1 MVDVAQLVEP
11 RIVIPVVVGSNP
23 IIHPIPPKFLSLLL
37 SNFKCFSNILMK
49 KITQQINSYTISDI
63 LSRVRSGVYVIPQF
77 QRDFVWRPNQILG
90 LIDSIARDYP
100 VGSLLTLIENPE
112 IRFDSKSIH
121 AMIKEEESDSENSR
135 KQIEYILDGQQRITS
150 IARVFLN
157 AIPKNPKK
165 EKESYA
171 FYFDLKSM
179 YKDFKSGDWIVLR
192 SNTNKTDAVRLENNQ
207 LIRADIILDSTQT
220 NKFVRE
226 YFRKSTD
233 PKLDFPENEDM
244 KEDAITDATSRI
256 NDIFHTIRDYRIHVL
271 VLGADSPLESVCRI
285 FETINSTGTKLNTF
299 DLAIAKFFPDPDLRK
314 LWDKSKEDFT
324 ILKDFN
330 VEGERVLQVLALL
343 EAKINPPETGGFPEV
358 TRSRLL
364 NTKSDFIKT
373 HWNVAV
379 KALVDVY
386 QWVTDRGAAPKRL
399 SNKAI
404 LVAMAASNIV
414 NNAVIRRTFSNADA
428 VLQKWYLT
436 KIMPPVNFIATN
448 YRISE
453 DFNTLCG
460 YFEKN
465 EPLDFKKVE
474 LSKSDLIKDIHSPTE
489 NRYKAIQCIIA
500 ITAKKDFISGETLG
514 ITELE
519 DHHIFPLSLSK
530 GQSKEYK
537 NLLNSIINRIVI
549 SKKTNRELTNR
560 HPADYFR
567 ELRKT
572 VLADKTIVEAK
583 RRLKDC
589 CLPDNIES
597 PDFSKQ
603 FEDSNFESFLE
614 HRANLILERVRDI
627 LGEHLSEEITTTH
640 RYSEDE
646 PDYLDE

>member
-1 MVDVAQLVEP
+1 M
-11 RIVIPVVVGSNP
+11 
-23 IIHPIPPKFLSLLL
+23 
-37 SNFKCFSNILMK
+37 
-49 KITQQINSYTISDI
+49 QINTYSINEI
-63 LSRVRSGVYVIPQF
+63 LGKVRSGVYAIPQF
-77 QRDFVWRPNQILG
+77 QRDFVWKPSQVLG
-90 LIDSIARDYP
+90 LIDSIARNYP

-112 IRFDSKSIH
+112 IRLYSKPIN
-121 AMIKEEESDSENSR
+121 ALIKDEESDSENSK
-135 KQIEYILDGQQRITS
+135 KQIEYILDGQQRLTS

-157 AIPKNPKK
+157 ATPNGA
-165 EKESYA
+165 Y
-171 FYFDLKSM
+171 YFDLKIM
-179 YKDFKSGDWIVLR
+179 YDDFESDNWLVHR
-192 SNTNKTDAVRLENNQ
+192 SNKNKTDAVRLENNQ
-207 LIRADIILDSTQT
+207 LIRADVVLDKRQSD
-220 NKFVRE
+220 KFVNE
-226 YFRKSTD
+226 FFRKSTD
-233 PKLDFPENEDM
+233 LNFPENEDL
-244 KEDAITDATSRI
+244 KEDAIIDATSKI
-256 NDIFHTIRDYRIHVL
+256 DGIFSTIRNYKIPVVVL
-271 VLGADSPLESVCRI
+271 DADSPLESVCRI

-324 ILKDFN
+324 ILKDFD
-330 VEGERVLQVLALL
+330 VEGERVLQVLALW
-343 EAKINPPETGGFPEV
+343 EAKIAPPETGAFPEV

-364 NTKSDFIKT
+364 SVKNDFIKT

-414 NNAVIRRTFSNADA
+414 NTSVIRRTFSNADA

-436 KIMPPVNFIATN
+436 KIMPPVKFTATN

-465 EPLDFKKVE
+465 EPLDFKKIE
-474 LSKSDLIKDIHSPTE
+474 LSKSELIHKIRTPTE

-500 ITAKKDFISGETLG
+500 MTAKKDFISGESLG

-537 NLLNSIINRIVI
+537 NLLNSIVNRIVI

-614 HRANLILERVRDI
+614 HRANLILERVREI